1 MFLLQ
6 MFTGNEPTD
15 HTKYMLMD
23 KDEQLQSL
31 KEMGMIINYL
41 KDQEVWGK
49 FCATYEAIYDH
60 FDTWDRWHALAGYPA
75 GQIPSMQDEWKEYI
89 RVVQDSFI
97 LRARATFDY
106 MHDERK

>member
-1 MFLLQ
+1 
-6 MFTGNEPTD
+6 
-15 HTKYMLMD
+15 
-23 KDEQLQSL
+23 
-31 KEMGMIINYL
+31 MIINYL
-41 KDQEVWGK
+41 NDQEVWGK

-60 FDTWDRWHALAGYPA
+60 FGTWDRWHAQAGYPA

-89 RVVQDSFI
+89 RVVLDSFI